1 MTLLSALRR
10 TVPLFRLSLLIRW
23 CVGFSLAA
31 GSVYGALCLEMGG
44 RARSAYIEAEHFRRW
59 ANDPALKVRELEK
72 DYLKANERLAALRA
86 RGDRSADEL
95 RLEQDILQARFDLR
109 RAESPARRAY
119 FLYRDVYRLYSPP
132 PTELSR
138 RARLLAPAAKQ
149 AWREDVSR
157 AGVSPSE
164 ELIGPEFCEKADRRA
179 VYSTTDKFDASN
191 LVAIL
196 KTNGVPAEVLEGKD
210 ADPGY
215 WITVPSADFWRA
227 HRKLVSLLAPDLAP
241 VFVKWG
247 Q

>member
-1 MTLLSALRR
+1 MTLLSSLRR
-10 TVPLFRLSLLIRW
+10 AGGLSRFALLARS
-23 CVGFSLAA
+23 VAGLALAA
-31 GSVYGALCLEMGG
+31 GSAYGALFLETGA
-44 RARSAYIEAEHFRRW
+44 RARAAFQEAERYRRW
-59 ANDPALKVRELEK
+59 AHDPVAKVRELEK

-109 RAESPARRAY
+109 RAESPAQRAY